1 MAGFSKLFS
10 SIVTSTIWRE
20 DDKTRI
26 LWITMLAL
34 TDANGVVEGS
44 VPGLGDMARMTTEE
58 CRASL
63 LKLSSPDPD
72 SRTKDFEGRRIE
84 EVEGGWRILNY
95 AKYRNKGRH
104 IDRKEYLA
112 MKNREY
118 RLREKKC
125 SRKSPMTSDDQSQP
139 KAEAE
144 KKLNS
149 IADKWAKNLG
159 PAATQKYLDEHP
171 GQGVM
176 MPEE

>member
-63 LKLSSPDPD
+63 DKLMAPDPD

-84 EVEGGWRILNY
+84 EVDGGWRILNY
-95 AKYRNKGRH
+95 TKYRQKGRH
-104 IDRKEYLA
+104 IDRAEYLA

-118 RLREKKC
+118 RLLKRK
-125 SRKSPMTSDDQSQP
+125 SNRKSPMTTDDQREP
-139 KAEAE
+139 KAEADTARKPTARDARLLGE
-144 KKLNS
+144 
-149 IADKWAKNLG
+149 IAASQRRDA
-159 PAATQKYLDEHP
+159 
-171 GQGVM
+171 
-176 MPEE
+176 EEGR